1 MKLLLTKKLNAHDL
15 VRVMLL
21 DRFMFLMKYIIF
33 LERAKRLSV
42 VQDTVDQDVDA
53 ASIDEPNAKFIKIE
67 KLLNANLSEIEMDSI
82 IHGENTTTGIS
93 GADC

>member
-1 MKLLLTKKLNAHDL
+1 ML
-15 VRVMLL
+15 V
-21 DRFMFLMKYIIF
+21 DRFMFLMKYIFF
-33 LERAKRLSV
+33 LERAKRISV
-42 VQDTVDQDVDA
+42 VQDTVDQDIDA

>member
-21 DRFMFLMKYIIF
+21 DRFMFLMKYIFF

-82 IHGENTTTGIS
+82 IHGENTNTGIS

>member
-1 MKLLLTKKLNAHDL
+1 MKLLLTKRLNAHDL
-15 VRVMLL
+15 VRVKLV
-21 DRFMFLMKYIIF
+21 DRFMFLMKYIFF

>member
-1 MKLLLTKKLNAHDL
+1 MVKYNYSDLKFLTYY
-15 VRVMLL
+15 
-21 DRFMFLMKYIIF
+21 FLF
-33 LERAKRLSV
+33 LERAQRCFSE
-42 VQDTVDQDVDA
+42 VQDTVDHDVDA

-67 KLLNANLSEIEMDSI
+67 KLLTANLSEIEMDSI

>member
-21 DRFMFLMKYIIF
+21 DRFMFLMKYIFF

>member
-1 MKLLLTKKLNAHDL
+1 MKLLLTKRLNAHDL

-21 DRFMFLMKYIIF
+21 DRFMFLMKYIFF